1 MATNGNKKQFLLSPY
16 GEVVFAHLNTP
27 DKRFDSEGKY
37 SVTVR
42 FDPEVPENGSYLK
55 SIEDLAKAQ
64 VGDGATVPIRDDVD
78 KDKNRTGM
86 KLVKY
91 ASAYQPK
98 LFDKDNKPLDVKTVI
113 GRGSIIR
120 VSAIPNVYKMGGNKG
135 INLYLQAVQARELVE
150 PVGPGAEAYGF
161 EAENQIEP
169 ETKKE
174 PMDLP
179 F

>member
-1 MATNGNKKQFLLSPY
+1 MKKFTLSPY
-16 GEVVFAHLNTP
+16 GEAVFPHLNAP

-42 FDPEVPENGSYLK
+42 LDPEVPEHGGYLK
-55 SIEDLAKAQ
+55 TIEDMAKSQ
-64 VGDGATVPIRDDVD
+64 VGEGATLPIRDDVD
-78 KDKNRTGM
+78 SDKNLTGM

-98 LFDKDNKPLDVKTVI
+98 LFDKDNKPLDPTKTII
-113 GRGSIIR
+113 GQGSIIQ
-120 VSAIPNVYKMGGNKG
+120 VSAIPNVYKMGGKKG
-135 INLYLQAVQARELVE
+135 INLYLQAVQVRELVE
-150 PVGPGAEAYGF
+150 PIGPGAEAYGF
-161 EAENQIEP
+161 EAETQIEP

-174 PMDLP
+174 PMELP